1 MTTATAQETLPA
13 PDLAGAT
20 AFIERQLPVS
30 RLSKESYKERKAN
43 AGQTLTAL
51 GSYWKGRKPLILVRA
66 VVLGLLMPTSED
78 DRRDREIFLKLMLM
92 DDAGVR
98 KRKAKSVPVERAK
111 LLLPRSLHDEA
122 FEPYRGK
129 ERWKRSLEPERR
141 QELELMAFDAMGL
154 DERLT
159 YCVRP
164 EELPE
169 SALDDVWPEVNA
181 HLGTDAQSFPE
192 LVEQLGMR
200 RFGHRPKVGD
210 PFCGGGS
217 IPFEAARMGCDVYA
231 SDLNPIACLLTWG
244 ALNIVGGSTETR
256 ARIAAAQARIVQAVD
271 TELVRLG
278 IEHDGDEG
286 DLRLPLDAPTRW
298 PHRWR
303 VDRRGEIVEPEVPP
317 YEVTCPQTGWRVP
330 LLETRQVH
338 EPSRTVLDLVPLAGE
353 RAYRVRAVQGVDE
366 DEWEAARLGTV
377 VQDRGAF
384 TLAHDPGSGLVE
396 VRIANRA
403 KAYLYCLET
412 ECPKTGW
419 RVPMAPSWLISKNYR
434 TCARLRPKHEHKR
447 FAIEILA
454 GASDAELE
462 AAAKSGTV
470 GDRALNYELDGR
482 THVTSMEAI
491 RGEIRLKRRYRD
503 QDEERRDH
511 ERFAAAANKY
521 SETAANEL
529 RRWERSDFV
538 PRDGDIFQERLYCIQ
553 WSRPDGSF
561 FYAAPTA
568 GDLAREAEV
577 EDIVRRNLAEWQA
590 EGLVPDTPI
599 ESGDK
604 TDEPIRTRGWTHWHH
619 LFGPRHL
626 LIGALIRQQMVAAQS
641 TEAMGAALGLCRAL
655 TWCSRLTR
663 WNVGFPGSEGVA
675 PSADTV
681 KDILDNKALN
691 PLFNFG
697 ARAFPMLSDALFV
710 DTKHFSVDT
719 IKNVKIE
726 PAESIDASSDMLI
739 VDPPY
744 ADAIFYD
751 EINDYFIS
759 WLKHTPPRRDWNW
772 DSNRKLAIRGH
783 PEVFRR
789 SMVASF
795 RRLASLT
802 APLGFHLVMFTHQD
816 VGVWADLAEIMWA
829 SDLQV
834 TAGWCVITETDKP
847 YSEGNLVQGTVL
859 LVLRKRQGDERGFFS
874 RLQRPVEQ
882 AVEEQLLT
890 MRALDDREQPN
901 FGDADYQL
909 AAYAAALKVLTRYA
923 YIDGK
928 PVAAEV
934 LRERAPGET
943 SEIERLLARAVRLA
957 SDFLVPAGLARAIW
971 DDAIP
976 EERFFLKGLELEK
989 AGDLRSGAYQELAR
1003 GFGVEDYRAMLAA
1016 ARANQVRLKTAAEF
1030 GSRDLRRAGS
1040 ADRAEDRALEGFAGG
1055 IVRHVLYGLWQA
1067 VETNDLRAALTWFDR
1082 QLPNYWQE
1090 QQRVVGL
1097 LEYLGTI
1104 GTAAREGE
1112 ATKALELAGAVRNHR
1127 L

>member
-66 VVLGLLMPTSED
+66 VVLGLLMPASEN

-98 KRKAKSVPVERAK
+98 KRKAKSVPVERAEQ
-111 LLLPRSLHDEA
+111 LLPRALHDEA
-122 FEPYRGK
+122 FEPYRGR
-129 ERWKRSLEPERR
+129 ERWRRSLEPERR
-141 QELELMAFDAMGL
+141 QELELTALDAMGL

-169 SALDDVWPEVNA
+169 SALDDVWPEVNS
-181 HLGTDAQSFPE
+181 HLGTDARSFPE

-256 ARIAAAQARIVQAVD
+256 ARIAAAQASIVQAVD
-271 TELVRLG
+271 AELVRLG

-286 DLRLPLDAPTRW
+286 DFRLPLGAPTRW

-317 YEVTCPQTGWRVP
+317 YEVTCPRTGWRVP
-330 LLETRQVH
+330 LIETRQVH
-338 EPSRTVLDLVPLAGE
+338 EPSRTVLDLVPVPGE
-353 RAYRVRAVQGVDE
+353 RSYQTRAVQGVDE
-366 DEWEAARLGTV
+366 EVWEAARLGTV

-384 TLAHDPGSGLVE
+384 TLVHDPGAGLVE

-412 ECPKTGW
+412 KCEKTGW

-434 TCARLRPKHEHKR
+434 TCAKLRPDHEHKR
-447 FAIEILA
+447 FAIEIKA
-454 GASDAELE
+454 GASDAELD

-470 GDRALNYELDGR
+470 GDRALSYALDGR
-482 THVTSMEAI
+482 THVTSMEAL

-503 QDEERRDH
+503 QDEERRDR
-511 ERFAAAANKY
+511 ERFTAAANKY

-538 PRDGDIFQERLYCIQ
+538 PREGDTFQERLYCIQ

-561 FYAAPTA
+561 FYAAPTSQDF
-568 GDLAREAEV
+568 GRETAV
-577 EDIVRRNLAEWQA
+577 EDLVRCNLAEWQVQ
-590 EGLVPDTPI
+590 GFVPDTPI
-599 ESGDK
+599 EPGDK

-626 LIGALIRQQMVAAQS
+626 LIGALVRREMVAS
-641 TEAMGAALGLCRAL
+641 DPVEEMGSAIGLARAL
-655 TWCSRLTR
+655 NYMSKLTQ
-663 WNVGFPGSEGVA
+663 WLVGFPGGPGVA

-681 KDILDNKALN
+681 KHVFYNQALN
-691 PLFNFG
+691 TFNNYG
-697 ARAFPMLSDALFV
+697 LRAFSAFEDAFHFETKNFPIASNTSVSVVPVSAIREISDLWV
-710 DTKHFSVDT
+710 
-719 IKNVKIE
+719 N
-726 PAESIDASSDMLI
+726 
-739 VDPPY
+739 DPPY
-744 ADAIFYD
+744 ADAIAYH
-751 EINDYFIS
+751 EITEYFIA
-759 WLKHTPPRRDWNW
+759 WLKNNPPNRDWKW
-772 DSNRKLAIRGH
+772 ETQRELAIRGEGAFFKKIMIDGYSRMAELM
-783 PEVFRR
+783 P
-789 SMVASF
+789 SD
-795 RRLASLT
+795 
-802 APLGFHLVMFTHQD
+802 GFQVVMFTHQD
-816 VGVWADLAEIMWA
+816 VNVWAQLAEILWA
-829 SDLQV
+829 SALRV
-834 TAGWCVITETDKP
+834 SAGWAVLTETNKP
-847 YSEGNLVQGTVL
+847 HSEGNYVQGTVL
-859 LVLRKRQGDERGFFS
+859 LVLRKRQGEERGFFS

-890 MRALDDREQPN
+890 MRELDDREQPN

-934 LRERAPGET
+934 LREPAPGET

-1030 GSRDLRRAGS
+1030 GSRDLRRPGS

-1067 VETNDLRAALTWFDR
+1067 METNDLRAALNWFER

-1104 GTAAREGE
+1104 GTATREDE
-1112 ATKALELAGAVRNHR
+1112 ALKALELAGAVRNHR